1 MYGNVPPGQLG
12 KPAEE
17 LPQDIHAALVHMHAD
32 IQSVRRHLIFLEE
45 KQDRQEELTSE
56 IIQLYKGATI
66 LGKLVAW
73 IVGLAGSIGTMIVL
87 FGDKK

>member
-17 LPQDIHAALVHMHAD
+17 LPQDIHAALVQMNGD
-32 IQSVRRHLIFLEE
+32 IQSVRRHLVFLEE

>member
-12 KPAEE
+12 KPTGD
-17 LPQDIHAALVHMHAD
+17 LPTDTLEALIRIDAD
-32 IQSVRRHLIFLEE
+32 IQSVRRHLVFLEE
-45 KQDRQEELTSE
+45 KQDRQEGLTAE

-73 IVGLAGSIGTMIVL
+73 IAGLAGSIGTMIVM